1 MKADD
6 TFHCE
11 VEHSELPATDVR
23 DSLGNK
29 VTTVRCHGRLVMQT
43 KGHLENVFRHT
54 AFRGHI
60 YIDLDDVS
68 YLDSAGLAALVRL
81 KFSAAR
87 EGGVNVK
94 LMNVGPRVMRLLR
107 ITHLLEWFAS

>member
-6 TFHCE
+6 TFHYE

-23 DSLGNK
+23 DSLGNQ
-29 VTTVRCHGRLVMQT
+29 VTTVRCHGRLVVQT
-43 KGHLENVFRHT
+43 KEHLEEVFRHT

-87 EGGVNVK
+87 EGGVNVT
-94 LMNVGPRVMRLLR
+94 LVNVGPRVVRLLR
-107 ITHLLEWFAS
+107 MTRLLEWFAS